1 MWDYLKNTANNIVMD
16 ASKYIYAPPET
27 DQFEIN
33 GQLSPNEFRK
43 AGDHLVNV
51 LLFLL
56 RYVEA
61 GPGNPPRTP
70 ISDPKTS
77 TNKNSTSS
85 M

>member
-51 LLFLL
+51 HVFLF
-56 RYVEA
+56 RYAEA
-61 GPGNPPRTP
+61 GLGNPLQTP
-70 ISDPKTS
+70 ISDRKI
-77 TNKNSTSS
+77 
-85 M
+85 